1 MRLWP
6 AALKY
11 ETGIPCLF
19 FSLHIGYALVY
30 IIMNVCVLQRD
41 ESILC
46 NQREIQTLI
55 CSDVHKL
62 IIDNPYQAKLISF
75 QVCSYLTTPT

>member
-1 MRLWP
+1 MTSEFRAFCNSL
-6 AALKY
+6 
-11 ETGIPCLF
+11 
-19 FSLHIGYALVY
+19 FSLHVGYVLVFFSMFVVS

-75 QVCSYLTTPT
+75 QVCTIP